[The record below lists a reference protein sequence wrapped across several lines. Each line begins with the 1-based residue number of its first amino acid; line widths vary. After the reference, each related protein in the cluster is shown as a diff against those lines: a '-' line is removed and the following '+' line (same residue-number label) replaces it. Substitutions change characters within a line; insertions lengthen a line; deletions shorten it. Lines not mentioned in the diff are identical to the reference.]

1 MTRSVK
7 AARVPTL
14 IAMSLYSEIT
24 PLRKRVS
31 AEEAG
36 TDLGFSALTTGLL
49 SHSKSMVAH
58 EMLLFLRVK
67 FHYCF

>member
-1 MTRSVK
+1 MARSVE

-31 AEEAG
+31 AEEPG
-36 TDLGFSALTTGLL
+36 TDLGFSALATGLL
-49 SHSKSMVAH
+49 GHSRSMVAH
-58 EMLLFLRVK
+58 KMLLFPGG
-67 FHYCF
+67 